1 MPERRRSLLV
11 FLSGA
16 GLLLLQFSA
25 ARSLSSLLLGTE
37 LILFLVVFSYFAGL
51 STGFALSGFLDE
63 RRLRLFLWAQ
73 WLTQLTLPFSLRWL
87 TGLLAEDS
95 GNAFLLV
102 LILFLGAFWAS
113 SLYSIIL
120 PRLLASR
127 GDEDA
132 SGFARRYGLE
142 ALGGACGLAAA
153 FFAARLHP
161 ALPMILQQAVL
172 ALVFALL
179 LGGRGPALL
188 FAAGAAAYAAA
199 FAPLERASAAFAF
212 SRTRG
217 VPVRVLYTADSPYQR
232 VEVFER
238 EGGARE
244 LYLDGIRHYGGEAL
258 SEFNQLIAGVPAALL
273 RPAEAL
279 IVGTGSFETAHHAL
293 ASSARVTSVELD
305 PAAAEA
311 GRRFLARPF
320 APEELSRWTLVFD
333 DGKHF
338 LARCGRRF
346 GLVVLDLAGPLQRQ
360 VALLYSREFF
370 ELARSSLAHGGAL
383 SLCLNGDFPGG
394 AETASRIAATLLVSF
409 EQVFIIAQPG
419 GPSFAVAGSSL
430 PFGKADILRALKASG
445 HAGALVLDR
454 AEAEA
459 LLRGRDARPISLRDM
474 GVVLR
479 SSMKWLRRLYL

>member
-172 ALVFALL
+172 ALIFALL

-199 FAPLERASAAFAF
+199 FAPLERASAALAN
-212 SRTRG
+212 
-217 VPVRVLYTADSPYQR
+217 ADA
-232 VEVFER
+232 
-238 EGGARE
+238 ARE
-244 LYLDGIRHYGGEAL
+244 RYGPDAIADLRRDAWGHGFGTVARALVAMMAASDNAAASFARRSERHPGIR
-258 SEFNQLIAGVPAALL
+258 SSNGVF
-273 RPAEAL
+273 
-279 IVGTGSFETAHHAL
+279 VCFTK
-293 ASSARVTSVELD
+293 
-305 PAAAEA
+305 
-311 GRRFLARPF
+311 
-320 APEELSRWTLVFD
+320 APR
-333 DGKHF
+333 
-338 LARCGRRF
+338 
-346 GLVVLDLAGPLQRQ
+346 
-360 VALLYSREFF
+360 
-370 ELARSSLAHGGAL
+370 
-383 SLCLNGDFPGG
+383 
-394 AETASRIAATLLVSF
+394 
-409 EQVFIIAQPG
+409 
-419 GPSFAVAGSSL
+419 
-430 PFGKADILRALKASG
+430 LRAT
-445 HAGALVLDR
+445 
-454 AEAEA
+454 
-459 LLRGRDARPISLRDM
+459 PIPPGKR
-474 GVVLR
+474 
-479 SSMKWLRRLYL
+479 